1 MATAL
6 TIIHDKDN
14 Y

>member
-6 TIIHDKDN
+6 SMDLR
-14 Y
+14 

>member
-6 TIIHDKDN
+6 TD
-14 Y
+14 

>member
-6 TIIHDKDN
+6 T
-14 Y
+14 